1 MENAYNLIPSM
12 FYTSVPNLKK
22 IHPRLVDNWNFLK
35 QNNPGWALTVFD
47 AVTRRD
53 FIKATFPR
61 EILRTYDRIH
71 PSYGAARA
79 DYFRYLLL
87 YANGGVWLD
96 AKSSV
101 NKPMADIL
109 KTTDQFLL
117 CQWSNDT
124 TNLANRIFWGPRSKI
139 PVSEYISW
147 FIAAKPEH
155 LFLEKVVEDVTY
167 NINSYHSV
175 LHGVGGMG
183 VLGTTG
189 PLAYTRSIFS
199 NLDKADFRTIDLEQQ
214 KIVYTIFGETFEHS
228 TIVGSNY
235 RKNLRPLVNRGLM
248 VNGEIL
254 FTWLI
259 IFTRKV
265 FYKLFKG
272 VR

>member
-1 MENAYNLIPSM
+1 
-12 FYTSVPNLKK
+12 
-22 IHPRLVDNWNFLK
+22 
-35 QNNPGWALTVFD
+35 
-47 AVTRRD
+47 
-53 FIKATFPR
+53 
-61 EILRTYDRIH
+61 
-71 PSYGAARA
+71 
-79 DYFRYLLL
+79 
-87 YANGGVWLD
+87 
-96 AKSSV
+96 
-101 NKPMADIL
+101 
-109 KTTDQFLL
+109 
-117 CQWSNDT
+117 
-124 TNLANRIFWGPRSKI
+124 
-139 PVSEYISW
+139 
-147 FIAAKPEH
+147 
-155 LFLEKVVEDVTY
+155 LEKVVEDVTY